1 MTTTCTAAPRTE
13 ALPSTLATHPHT
25 MTPRL
30 TPIVIAVVCA
40 HALALWALQSGLR
53 QETPVAATP
62 VVMVASL
69 IAPPP
74 PEAQPTP
81 QTTSQPA
88 PPVPPPS
95 ISRPKPP
102 QPQVAPPP
110 ETKPR
115 PLPSPAPS
123 VPAPSVSDAILE
135 TAPQTPIVASP
146 VAATATAP
154 SPTAA
159 VEQPS
164 APSPSDRIELPNRA
178 AKHLNNPPPLY
189 PAISKRMGESGRVL
203 IYARIEANGT
213 ASQARIKTS
222 SGYER
227 LDQAALRAVL
237 RWRFIPGKRA
247 GVPEAMWYDIPLD
260 FVLQ

>member
-1 MTTTCTAAPRTE
+1 MP
-13 ALPSTLATHPHT
+13 
-25 MTPRL
+25 PRL
-30 TPIVIAVVCA
+30 TPIVVAVVCA

-53 QETPVAATP
+53 QETPAAATP

-74 PEAQPTP
+74 PEAKPSP
-81 QTTSQPA
+81 QPA
-88 PPVPPPS
+88 PPLPPP

-110 ETKPR
+110 EPKPR

-135 TAPQTPIVASP
+135 TAPQTPVETSP
-146 VAATATAP
+146 AAATAAAP
-154 SPTAA
+154 SLVIA

-164 APSPSDRIELPNRA
+164 APSLPDSIELPTRA
-178 AKHLNNPPPLY
+178 AKHLNNPPPPY
-189 PAISKRMGESGRVL
+189 PAISRRMGESGRVL

-227 LDQAALRAVL
+227 LDQAALQAVL